1 MPSTITS
8 ICILA
13 LSVKATAALS
23 ANRFVTDAGVI
34 PAAAA
39 RALGVTVAPAVIG
52 ERTRVEVLGTTT
64 VEAGA
69 AVAVGAQVEA
79 DALGRGI
86 TKAAGVVLGRA
97 LTPAAIAG
105 DLIEVLLIPN

>member
-1 MPSTITS
+1 MPSNIAS
-8 ICILA
+8 ISILT
-13 LSVKATAALS
+13 LSVKAAAALS
-23 ANRFVTDAGVI
+23 ANRFVVDAGVV

-39 RALGVTVAPAVIG
+39 RALGVTVAPAAIG
-52 ERTRVEVLGTTT
+52 ERTRVEVLGTAT

-69 AVAVGAQVEA
+69 AVAVGAQIEC

-97 LTPAAIAG
+97 LTSAAIAG